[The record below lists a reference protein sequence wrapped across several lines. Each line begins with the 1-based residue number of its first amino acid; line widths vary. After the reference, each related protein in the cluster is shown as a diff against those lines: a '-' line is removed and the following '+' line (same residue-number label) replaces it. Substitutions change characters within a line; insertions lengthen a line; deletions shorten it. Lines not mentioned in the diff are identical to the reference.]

1 MKRSAI
7 EAGHIQMLEWAVWFS
22 QVPFN
27 NLREGD
33 WVNLRQDLH
42 KFVSGAPDAVRS
54 LRSLVAGLGTWA
66 EGRKLL
72 SQENISTAQASLKK
86 WFRSLAE
93 NRAFTIRPSVKKAAM
108 MIRPVSDGYIFEVS
122 PSQWQDKLY
131 SALGHRLQL
140 SRIAPGQI
148 RICPEC
154 NRIFLRRKK
163 PPVGLIPHCSHKCA
177 QQAATRRYRNKK
189 KDKINAKEGQRSHGR
204 YVKKLQKS
212 HGPNVKGTRKPRKAR
227 GD

>member
-1 MKRSAI
+1 
-7 EAGHIQMLEWAVWFS
+7 MLERAVWFS

-27 NLREGD
+27 SLRDGD
-33 WVNLRQDLH
+33 WLNLRQDLH
-42 KFVSGAPDAVRS
+42 EFVAGAPDVVRS
-54 LRSLVAGLGTWA
+54 LRSSVVGLGTWA
-66 EGRKLL
+66 EDRKVL

-86 WFRSLAE
+86 WFKGLAE
-93 NRAFTIRPSVKKAAM
+93 KQAFNARPSVKMASM

-122 PSQWQDKLY
+122 PNQWEDKLY
-131 SALGHRLQL
+131 SALGHHLQL

-154 NRIFLRRKK
+154 DRIFLRRKK
-163 PPVGLIPHCSHKCA
+163 PPVGVKPHCSHKCA

-189 KDKINAKEGQRSHGR
+189 KDEINVKERQRSHRR

-212 HGPNVKGTRKPRKAR
+212 HGSNVKVASRPRKAR